1 MPARNPS
8 PLAYHLADTNLAR
21 PRHVHRYAAVA
32 LMFAVSFVVAF
43 ALGYL
48 LGHR

>member
-1 MPARNPS
+1 MPARSPS
-8 PLAYHLADTNLAR
+8 PFAYHLADTNLAR
-21 PRHVHRYAAVA
+21 PRRVHRYAVVA
-32 LMFAVSFVVAF
+32 LMFTVGFVVAF